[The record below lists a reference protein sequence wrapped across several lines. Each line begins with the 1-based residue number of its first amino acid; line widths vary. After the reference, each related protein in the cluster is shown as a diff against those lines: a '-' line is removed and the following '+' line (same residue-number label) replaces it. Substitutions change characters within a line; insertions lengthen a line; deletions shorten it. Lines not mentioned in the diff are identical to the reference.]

1 MRNFLKLAGYTVIDL
16 VHHKSFYVM
25 LTIGVLFVLLLR
37 GCYKQDYTV
46 NGRQVTAATVAW
58 HASIIAFHVIAAGA
72 LLIGALLS
80 LGGLKRDRDDG
91 SMIYILSKPVTRLDY
106 LLAKIA
112 GQWAVSFLFMLV
124 LHLTILIIAYFN
136 TGGVIPGYIL
146 ASLTCSLNVL
156 FMVVVV
162 GLLSLVLPEFAAA
175 LISIGIVAI
184 SFISDTFFQVTN
196 SDILKSV
203 LPQAGPL
210 SLWRV
215 LWPKIASLQFFAAS
229 FIDNSDFHSMGP
241 LHPVITVSLWTIIV
255 GGILLW
261 RFQREEL

>member
-1 MRNFLKLAGYTVIDL
+1 MRKFLKLSGYTVVDL

-58 HASIIAFHVIAAGA
+58 HASIIAFHIIAAGA

-80 LGGLKRDRDDG
+80 LGGLKRDKDDG
-91 SMIYILSKPVTRLDY
+91 SMIYILSKPVTRINY
-106 LLAKIA
+106 LFAKIA

-162 GLLSLVLPEFAAA
+162 GLLSLVLSDFAAA
-175 LISIGIVAI
+175 LISIGIAAI
-184 SFISDTFFQVTN
+184 SFISDSLFQVTN
-196 SDILKSV
+196 SDVLKSV
-203 LPQAGPL
+203 LPQGGHL

-215 LWPKIASLQFFAAS
+215 LWPKIASLQYFAVS
-229 FIDNSDFHSMGP
+229 VVDNSDFHSMGP
-241 LHPVITVSLWTIIV
+241 LHPFVNVLLWTIIL
-255 GGILLW
+255 GGILVW